1 VIDWTGI
8 KKDYEN
14 GSHVPYGTGYK
25 EGEENPLFELLI
37 SVKSKFPQ
45 YCRINRLVRDIP
57 EGYILAGTSDT
68 NGRQMIENLMKQRGL
83 KCSCI
88 RCREVKK
95 KKIDVSSAN
104 LKVLKYRASGG
115 YEYFLQY
122 VTESDELIGF
132 LRLRI
137 SDDAGLCNGKI
148 AFQEL
153 VGCAMI
159 RELHVYGQVVQ
170 VGQTRTDN
178 SNSQQHAGFGTRL
191 VQNAIYLAHTL
202 GYNKISVISGEG
214 VKPYYRRFGFYDG
227 DHFMMKNIDPR
238 EFRNY
243 HYVDRTSENIT
254 RRYHQLL
261 LMATIIFV
269 LIALYNCW

>member
-1 VIDWTGI
+1 V
-8 KKDYEN
+8 
-14 GSHVPYGTGYK
+14 
-25 EGEENPLFELLI
+25 
-37 SVKSKFPQ
+37 
-45 YCRINRLVRDIP
+45 
-57 EGYILAGTSDT
+57 
-68 NGRQMIENLMKQRGL
+68 
-83 KCSCI
+83 
-88 RCREVKK
+88 
-95 KKIDVSSAN
+95 
-104 LKVLKYRASGG
+104 
-115 YEYFLQY
+115 
-122 VTESDELIGF
+122 
-132 LRLRI
+132 
-137 SDDAGLCNGKI
+137 DDAGMVKGKI

-170 VGQTRTDN
+170 VNRTGQTGPSSST
-178 SNSQQHAGFGTRL
+178 SQQHAGFGTRL
-191 VQNAIYLAHTL
+191 MQNAIYLAHTL
-202 GYNKISVISGEG
+202 GYKKISVISGEG